1 MGMRTVEGGAA
12 ASIIERSENTIL
24 YALAVVVPSMMALM
38 MFSYVLFP
46 PLFTALFI
54 AIVAVA
60 VLVMIP
66 ARRAHEMHFR
76 AWVKNTMPTKLM
88 TSAIG
93 MIYITVTS
101 VFSVA
106 MLSLYKGLNP
116 EQPATFAIMA
126 GLLVALL
133 GVMTYQSGNKQR
145 FLSTEKRF
153 FHLTPRAVEESLVA
167 ALTSE
172 GHEHWRFKNAKGARV
187 ELPRCG
193 LKVHIH
199 ALGGSTTEVMVENIS
214 ESNREVACKVKEIL
228 EGVAQAGPR
237 DSPRTI
243 ALAMR

>member
-1 MGMRTVEGGAA
+1 MGMHTVEGRAA

-24 YALAVVVPSMMALM
+24 YVLAVVVPSIMALM

-46 PLFTALFI
+46 PLFTALFVASI
-54 AIVAVA
+54 AVA
-60 VLVMIP
+60 VFVLLP
-66 ARRAHEMHFR
+66 AKRAHEMHFKT
-76 AWVKNTMPTKLM
+76 WVRNTMPTKLL
-88 TSAIG
+88 TSIIG

-116 EQPATFAIMA
+116 EQPATFVIEV
-126 GLLVALL
+126 GLLMALL
-133 GVMTYQSGNKQR
+133 GVMNYQSSNKQR

-153 FHLTPRAVEESLVA
+153 FHSTTKAVEDSLIA
-167 ALTSE
+167 ALVSE
-172 GHEHWRFKNAKGARV
+172 GHEHRHVKHNKGAKV
-187 ELPRCG
+187 ELLACG

-199 ALGGSTTEVMVENIS
+199 ALDDRTSEVMVENICDA
-214 ESNREVACKVKEIL
+214 NRDIAGKVKEIL

-237 DSPRTI
+237 DSPRTT